1 MAYRLEPEGFEP
13 VLAALDRR
21 ERGGYERHQVVLDFP
36 QDRGRRELGLVYVA
50 TPANPNY
57 LGPRALD
64 EIAQQV
70 RTARGPSGPNL
81 DYVLRLAEALR
92 EMGAED
98 AHVFGLEQ
106 MLRGASPGAQGA

>member
-1 MAYRLEPEGFEP
+1 LAYRLEPEGFEP

-21 ERGGYERHQVVLDFP
+21 ERGGYERHEVVLDFP

-50 TPANPNY
+50 TPVNPDY
-57 LGPRALD
+57 LGPAGLG

-70 RTARGPSGPNL
+70 RAARGPSGPNL

-98 AHVFGLEQ
+98 AHVFALEQ
-106 MLRGASPGAQGA
+106 MLREASPGDLGA